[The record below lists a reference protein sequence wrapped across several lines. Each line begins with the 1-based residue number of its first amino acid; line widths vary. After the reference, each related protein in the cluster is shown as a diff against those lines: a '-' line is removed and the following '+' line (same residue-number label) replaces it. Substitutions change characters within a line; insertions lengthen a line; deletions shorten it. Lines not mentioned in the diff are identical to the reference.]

1 MFKMTK
7 ALLKDTLRTIERT
20 RSRFFS
26 IVAIVALGISF
37 FAGMNATAPDMLDT
51 AGQYL
56 RDTNAMDINLSST
69 VGLSNDDLAT
79 LSTISGVE
87 SVVGEK
93 FFDGILKINGQNAVD
108 IDGSQLTVRA
118 LALDLDKVAAFSQ
131 GQNDPSFLNRPQL
144 IEGTWPTAPDQCV
157 VDRSVLSTPDGFEIG
172 NVISV
177 EGEGADASA
186 SLRNTQF
193 TITGIIR
200 SPRYIS
206 YERGYTNIG
215 AGKLGTF
222 IYISSENFTSDYF
235 NSFSIK
241 LAGSDNYDPFSSEY
255 KSFVAPFVSYLTSI
269 AQERIDIRV
278 GAIKEKYSAEVN
290 EQEKKYAE
298 AKAEAETALSE
309 GEAKVKEILDLAQNG
324 DKKLAQ
330 YKEEYN
336 KKATEA
342 SERIDQSKLQHSTQ
356 YQKWEEKR
364 DKYNEVK
371 AVVDKYANA
380 ETDYKNAQSQ
390 YNVANTQVNSLLTT
404 VSYLENL
411 VATTRS
417 AMNQFNAQQDNGVD
431 AMIERFKQS
440 GLVGVEVDKIM
451 STINSLTAVGTAEE
465 MAAYMEPQLQELEA
479 KLAASKKELSDAKTQ
494 LAAKKAE
501 LEKAKQL
508 VEKLKEVEAQLTVAE
523 SELKEAEKELTSANY
538 DIQFGELETLNQLS
552 DSKNQITNFETNLQ
566 LAKEKAKTVEADFAA
581 QKEEINKKLESAKA
595 QLDEAKSFLLNL
607 DSGKW
612 YVQNRDEALLGFEE
626 LEQTAARTAAL
637 SKVFPWIF
645 FLVAALVCLNT
656 MTRMVEDDRTQLG
669 TLKALGFHSG
679 EIVGKYLIYS
689 LAASAVGSFAG
700 TMLGFA
706 VFPYAISKAY
716 SILFALPAV
725 EIKYRFGYAVPAM
738 IISIGATVLSSYLA
752 CYRSLKTSASS
763 LMRPKAPKGGKRI
776 FLEKFPAL
784 WKRLSFTTKVTFR
797 NVFRNKKRFIMAVF
811 GVMGCT
817 ALMVSAFG
825 LQNSINTMLSRQFTD
840 SNSIVSY
847 DMQVVLN
854 GSYDTNVAV
863 PDALNTVSAR
873 SEVAVSTL
881 NYMKATNTGST
892 NSGKRLETYVMVP
905 ENADMFPN
913 YLRLRDADT
922 GKALS
927 LPQNGAVITKKLAKS
942 LGLSVGDSINVFI
955 SDSYVVRVPVAA
967 VAENYIFHYV
977 FMTKEVYTALFG
989 ANPCYNYIMA
999 NFKSPLSGTQKEQ
1012 LSKELMSEYDITA
1025 VSYSEEIQQSFEHIL
1040 DSLGY
1045 VVIILVISAGLL
1057 SFIVLYNLSSIN
1069 INERIKEIATI
1080 KVLGFRK
1087 HEVTAYIFRENLMLS
1102 IFGTALGLLLGIALH
1117 RMIIAVGEVDILMF
1131 ARNAGFLSFLYSAV
1145 LSMVFSLCVNIVL
1158 RRNLERVDIVEALKS
1173 IE

>member
-1 MFKMTK
+1 MTK

-37 FAGMNATAPDMLDT
+37 FAGMNATAPDMLET

-56 RDTNAMDINLSST
+56 QDTNAMDISLTST

-87 SVVGEK
+87 SVIGEK
-93 FFDGILKINGQNAVD
+93 FFDGVLRINGQNAVD
-108 IDGSQLTVRA
+108 LDGSQLTVRA
-118 LALDLDKVAAFSQ
+118 LALDLNKLSAYSQ

-144 IEGTWPTAPDQCV
+144 IEGAWPTGPDQCV
-157 VDRSVLSTPDGFEIG
+157 VDRSALSTPDGFEIG
-172 NVISV
+172 NVVSI
-177 EGEGADASA
+177 EGDGADAAA
-186 SLRNTQF
+186 SLKNTQF

-215 AGKLGTF
+215 TGKLGTF
-222 IYISSENFTSDYF
+222 IYISADNFTSEYF

-241 LAGSDNYDPFSSEY
+241 VAGSDNYDPFSAEY
-255 KSFVAPFVSYLTSI
+255 KNYIAPFVSYLNSI

-278 GAIKEKYSAEVN
+278 NAIKEKYSSEVAAQ
-290 EQEKKYAE
+290 EQKYAE
-298 AKAEAETALSE
+298 AKSEAETKLTE
-309 GEAKVKEILDLAQNG
+309 GEAKVKEILDLAENG

-336 KKATEA
+336 KKASEA
-342 SERIDQSKLQHSTQ
+342 SSKIDQSKLQHSTQ
-356 YQKWEEKR
+356 YKKWEEKR
-364 DKYNEVK
+364 DKYNEAK

-417 AMNQFNAQQDNGVD
+417 AMNKFDQTQTNNVD
-431 AMIERFKQS
+431 AMLERFKES
-440 GLVGVEVDKIM
+440 GLVGAEVDKIM

-465 MAAYMEPQLQELEA
+465 MAAYMEPQLQEVEA

-494 LAAKKAE
+494 LAAKKAD
-501 LEKAKQL
+501 LEKAAEL
-508 VEKLKEVEAQLTVAE
+508 VKTLKEVESQLTVAE
-523 SELKEAEKELTSANY
+523 TELKEAEKELTSANY

-581 QKEEINKKLESAKA
+581 QKEEINKKLELAKA

-607 DSGKW
+607 DVGKW
-612 YVQNRDEALLGFEE
+612 YVQNRDDALLGFEE
-626 LEQTAARTAAL
+626 LEQTAERTAAI

-669 TLKALGFHSG
+669 TLKALGFHSS

-689 LAASAVGSFAG
+689 LAASAIGSFAG

-706 VFPYAISKAY
+706 LFPYAISKAY

-725 EIKYRFGYAVPAM
+725 EVKYRFGYAIPAM
-738 IISIGATVLSSYLA
+738 IISIGATVLSSFLA
-752 CYRSLKTSASS
+752 CRRSLGTSASS

-776 FLEKFPAL
+776 FLEKFPSL
-784 WKRLSFTTKVTFR
+784 WKKLSFTTKVTFR
-797 NVFRNKKRFIMAVF
+797 NVFRNKKRFVMAVL

-817 ALMVSAFG
+817 ALMVAAFG
-825 LQNSINTMLSRQFTD
+825 LQNSINTMLKRQFTD
-840 SNSIVSY
+840 SDSIVSY

-854 GSYDTNVAV
+854 GSYDTLVAA
-863 PDALNTVSAR
+863 PDAQKTVAER
-873 SEVAVSTL
+873 AEVAVSTL
-881 NYMKATNTGST
+881 NYMKVTNTGST
-892 NSGKRLETYVMVP
+892 NSSKRFETYIMVP
-905 ENADMFPN
+905 ENADMLPN
-913 YLRLRDADT
+913 YIRLRDTST
-922 GKALS
+922 GGVLS
-927 LPQNGAVITKKLAKS
+927 LPQNGAVITKKLAES
-942 LGLSVGDSINVFI
+942 LGLSAGDSINVFV
-955 SDSYVVRVPVAA
+955 SDSYVVQVPIAA
-967 VAENYIFHYV
+967 VAENYVFHYV

-989 ANPCYNYIMA
+989 ANPGYNYIMA
-999 NFKSPLSGTQKEQ
+999 KFKSPLSGTQKEQ
-1012 LSKELMSEYDITA
+1012 LSKDLMSEYDITA
-1025 VSYSEEIQQSFEHIL
+1025 VSYAEEAQQTFEHIL

-1045 VVIILVISAGLL
+1045 VVIILVVSAGLL

-1087 HEVTAYIFRENLMLS
+1087 REVTAYIFRENLMLS
-1102 IFGTALGLLLGIALH
+1102 VFGTVLGLIFGLALH

-1131 ARNAGFLSFLYSAV
+1131 ARSVGILSFLYSAV
-1145 LSMVFSLCVNIVL
+1145 LSMAFSLCVNIVL